1 MNSAAL
7 RLEVAVNTYAL
18 LKDALKNVFSAAQ
31 DVSRNYAVITALVKV
46 SVVAAFQLQK
56 KRG

>member
-1 MNSAAL
+1 VNSAAL

-31 DVSRNYAVITALVKV
+31 DVSRNYAVITALVKA
-46 SVVAAFQLQK
+46 SVVAAFQLRK
-56 KRG
+56 KRD

>member
-1 MNSAAL
+1 VNSAAL
-7 RLEVAVNTYAL
+7 RLEVADNIYAH